1 MLSSQID
8 NLQPI
13 SSARGSPLIRADM
26 KLTDLAMKRKELR
39 KSAAGAKDERR
50 QEQMISMLQSS
61 MALAVS
67 KDKKIMR
74 NLIGHGNSDEQGGS
88 APNSKRKRDN
98 NPNEIV
104 QSMNITMLA
113 SKRLPDK
120 DDSGENI
127 DFGLDIPDKSRKE
140 SRKRRKSSASN
151 DKRNL
156 KKGPSKDSVGQAA
169 Q

>member
-1 MLSSQID
+1 
-8 NLQPI
+8 
-13 SSARGSPLIRADM
+13 M

-120 DDSGENI
+120 DDSRENI
-127 DFGLDIPDKSRKE
+127 DFGHDIPDKSR
-140 SRKRRKSSASN
+140 
-151 DKRNL
+151 
-156 KKGPSKDSVGQAA
+156 
-169 Q
+169 